1 MRTVVTGGCGFIGS
15 HVVDALIA
23 AGHEVVVVDAAARL
37 LNPAAEYR
45 TADILDVESLTA
57 ALEGGEAVFHLA
69 AAADVEQVSAD
80 PVRALRL
87 NVEGT
92 GNALEAAR
100 RVGLNRFVL
109 ASTVWVYGA
118 AHEGGGTG
126 PDPSEL
132 AEDVPIDLRRSGHLY
147 VATKLA
153 AEMTV
158 HSYRELYGQHFTIL
172 RYGIPY
178 GPRMRDALV
187 VAKFVQAALAGEPIT
202 IAGEG
207 RQTRNYVYVEDLA
220 AAHVLALSPAAEDE
234 TFALEGTTPISV
246 RQIADTVDGLLGPIS
261 VRQVPARAGDYAGTR
276 ISNAKAKRLL
286 GWSPTTGFT
295 EGVRRYIE
303 WYRASQA
310 QPRSQAPA
318 QAPAQ
323 AEAQARPQAQALP
336 QPQAQAG

>member
-15 HVVDALIA
+15 HVVDALIE
-23 AGHEVVVVDAAARL
+23 AGHEVVVVDNVITK

-45 TADILDVESLTA
+45 QADILDLAQLTG
-57 ALEGGEAVFHLA
+57 ALDGGEVVFHLA
-69 AAADVEQVSAD
+69 AAADVNEVAAD

-100 RVGLNRFVL
+100 QTGMNRFVL

-118 AHEGGGTG
+118 AHADGEGG
-126 PDPSEL
+126 DAEL
-132 AEDVPIDLRRSGHLY
+132 TEDVPFDLRRSGHLY

-153 AEMTV
+153 AEMAV
-158 HSYRELYGQHFTIL
+158 QSYRELYGQHFTIL

-187 VAKFVQAALAGEPIT
+187 VAKFVQAALAGAPIT

-207 RQTRNYVYVEDLA
+207 RQTRNYVYVRDLA
-220 AAHVLALSPAAEDE
+220 AAHVLALSPTAEDE
-234 TFALEGTTPISV
+234 TIALEGTTPISV
-246 RQIADTVDGLLGPIS
+246 RQIADTVDGLLGPIT
-261 VRQVPARAGDYAGTR
+261 VQQVPARAADYDGTR

-295 EGVRRYIE
+295 EGVRRYVE
-303 WYRASQA
+303 WLRAGQE
-310 QPRSQAPA
+310 R
-318 QAPAQ
+318 
-323 AEAQARPQAQALP
+323 RV
-336 QPQAQAG
+336 G

>member
-15 HVVDALIA
+15 HVVDALVE
-23 AGHEVVVVDAAARL
+23 AGHDVVVVDNVITK
-37 LNPAAEYR
+37 LNPSAEYR
-45 TADILDVESLTA
+45 QADILDLAQLTG
-57 ALEGGEAVFHLA
+57 ALDGGEAVFHLA
-69 AAADVEQVSAD
+69 AAADVNEVAAD

-100 RVGLNRFVL
+100 RTGMNRFVL

-118 AHEGGGTG
+118 AHADGEGG
-126 PDPSEL
+126 DAEL
-132 AEDVPIDLRRSGHLY
+132 TEDVPFDLRRSGHLY

-153 AEMTV
+153 AEMAV
-158 HSYRELYGQHFTIL
+158 QSYRELYGQHFTIL

-187 VAKFVQAALAGEPIT
+187 VAKFVQAALAGQPIT

-207 RQTRNYVYVEDLA
+207 RQTRNYVYVRDLA
-220 AAHVLALSPAAEDE
+220 AAHVLALSPTAEDE
-234 TFALEGTTPISV
+234 TIALEGTTPISV
-246 RQIADTVDGLLGPIS
+246 RQIADTVDGLLGPIT
-261 VRQVPARAGDYAGTR
+261 VQQVPARAADYDGTR

-295 EGVRRYIE
+295 EGVRRYVE
-303 WYRASQA
+303 WLRAGQEH
-310 QPRSQAPA
+310 RV
-318 QAPAQ
+318 
-323 AEAQARPQAQALP
+323 
-336 QPQAQAG
+336 G

>member
-15 HVVDALIA
+15 HVVDALIE
-23 AGHEVVVVDAAARL
+23 AGHEVVAVDSAVRK

-45 TADILDVESLTA
+45 SADILDLEELTG
-57 ALEGGEAVFHLA
+57 ALDGGEVVFHLA
-69 AAADVEQVSAD
+69 AAADVEQVAGD

-100 RVGLNRFVL
+100 RVGMNRFVL

-118 AHEGGGTG
+118 AHDGDGDRDGRR
-126 PDPSEL
+126 DPTEL
-132 AEDVPIDLRRSGHLY
+132 AEDTPIDLRRSGHLY

-158 HSYRELYGQHFTIL
+158 HSYRELYGQHSTIL

-234 TFALEGTTPISV
+234 TFALEGTTPVSV
-246 RQIADTVDGLLGPIS
+246 REIADTVDGLLGPIT
-261 VRQVPARAGDYAGTR
+261 VRQVPARAADYTGTR

-295 EGVRRYIE
+295 EGVRRYLD
-303 WYRASQA
+303 WYRA
-310 QPRSQAPA
+310 
-318 QAPAQ
+318 
-323 AEAQARPQAQALP
+323 
-336 QPQAQAG
+336 QAG

>member
-15 HVVDALIA
+15 HVVDRLVE
-23 AGHEVVVVDAAARL
+23 AGHEVVVVDTAPGHLRAGT
-37 LNPAAEYR
+37 LNAAAEYR
-45 TADILDVESLTA
+45 QADILDLAGLTA
-57 ALEGGEAVFHLA
+57 AMEGGEAVFHLA
-69 AAADVEQVSAD
+69 AAADVEQVTAD

-92 GNALEAAR
+92 GTTLEAAR
-100 RVGLNRFVL
+100 RLGMNRFVL

-118 AHEGGGTG
+118 AHTDGG
-126 PDPSEL
+126 DAEL
-132 AEDVPIDLRRSGHLY
+132 TEETPFDLRRSGHLY

-153 AEMTV
+153 AEMAV
-158 HSYRELYGQHFTIL
+158 QSYRELYGQHFTIL

-187 VAKFVQAALAGEPIT
+187 IAKFVQAALAGQPIT

-207 RQTRNYVYVEDLA
+207 RQTRNYVYVQDLA

-234 TFALEGTTPISV
+234 TIALEGTTPISV
-246 RQIADTVDGLLGPIS
+246 REIADTVDGLLGPITI
-261 VRQVPARAGDYAGTR
+261 RQIPARAADYAGTR

-295 EGVRRYIE
+295 EGVRRYVE
-303 WYRASQA
+303 WYRA
-310 QPRSQAPA
+310 
-318 QAPAQ
+318 
-323 AEAQARPQAQALP
+323 ET
-336 QPQAQAG
+336 G

>member
-15 HVVDALIA
+15 HVVDALVE
-23 AGHEVVVVDAAARL
+23 AGHEVVVVDSRISK

-45 TADILDVESLTA
+45 QADILDLAGLTT
-57 ALEGGEAVFHLA
+57 ALDGGEVVFHLA
-69 AAADVEQVSAD
+69 AAADVGQVTDD

-92 GNALEAAR
+92 GTTLEAAR
-100 RVGLNRFVL
+100 RVGMNRFVL

-118 AHEGGGTG
+118 AHTDGEGGGAG
-126 PDPSEL
+126 LAEL
-132 AEDVPIDLRRSGHLY
+132 TEDVPFDLRRSGHLY

-153 AEMTV
+153 AEMAV
-158 HSYRELYGQHFTIL
+158 QSYRELYGQHFTIL

-187 VAKFVQAALAGEPIT
+187 VAKFVQAALAGQPIT

-207 RQTRNYVYVEDLA
+207 RQTRNYVYVRDLA
-220 AAHVLALSPAAEDE
+220 AAHVLALSPTAEDE
-234 TFALEGTTPISV
+234 TIALEGTIPISV
-246 RQIADTVDGLLGPIS
+246 RDIADTVDGLLGPIT
-261 VRQVPARAGDYAGTR
+261 VEHVPARAADYAGTR

-295 EGVRRYIE
+295 EGVRRYAE
-303 WYRASQA
+303 WYRAET
-310 QPRSQAPA
+310 R
-318 QAPAQ
+318 
-323 AEAQARPQAQALP
+323 
-336 QPQAQAG
+336 

>member
-15 HVVDALIA
+15 HVVDQLVE
-23 AGHEVVVVDAAARL
+23 AGHEVVVVDSVIRK

-45 TADILDVESLTA
+45 QADILDLAGLTA
-57 ALEGGEAVFHLA
+57 ALDGGEVVFHLA
-69 AAADVEQVSAD
+69 AAADVEQVTAD

-92 GNALEAAR
+92 GTALEAAR
-100 RVGLNRFVL
+100 RTGMNRFVL

-118 AHEGGGTG
+118 AHTDSEGAAA
-126 PDPSEL
+126 EL
-132 AEDVPIDLRRSGHLY
+132 TEDVPFDLRRSGHLY

-153 AEMTV
+153 AEMAV
-158 HSYRELYGQHFTIL
+158 QSYRELYGQHFTIL

-187 VAKFVQAALAGEPIT
+187 IAKFVQAALAGQPIT

-207 RQTRNYVYVEDLA
+207 RQTRNYVYVRDLA
-220 AAHVLALSPAAEDE
+220 AAHVLALSPTAEDE
-234 TFALEGTTPISV
+234 TIALEGTTPISV
-246 RQIADTVDGLLGPIS
+246 RHIADTVDGLLGPIT
-261 VRQVPARAGDYAGTR
+261 VQQVPARAADYAGTR

-295 EGVRRYIE
+295 EGVRRYVE
-303 WYRASQA
+303 WYRA
-310 QPRSQAPA
+310 
-318 QAPAQ
+318 
-323 AEAQARPQAQALP
+323 EAR
-336 QPQAQAG
+336 

>member
-15 HVVDALIA
+15 HVVDALVE
-23 AGHEVVVVDAAARL
+23 AGHEVVVVDSALDRMDTGK
-37 LNPAAEYR
+37 LNPGAEYR
-45 TADILDVESLTA
+45 KADILDPAGLTA

-69 AAADVEQVSAD
+69 AAADVEQVTAD

-100 RVGLNRFVL
+100 RIGMNRFVL

-118 AHEGGGTG
+118 AHTDADADGDGGGGSGAQNGGGSGTG
-126 PDPSEL
+126 AEHAEL
-132 AEDVPIDLRRSGHLY
+132 TEDVPFDLRRSGHLY

-158 HSYRELYGQHFTIL
+158 QSYRELYGQHFTIL

-187 VAKFVQAALAGEPIT
+187 VAKFVQAALAGRPIT

-207 RQTRNYVYVEDLA
+207 RQTRNYVYVRDLA
-220 AAHVLALSPAAEDE
+220 AAHVLALSPTAEDE
-234 TFALEGTTPISV
+234 TIALEGTTPISV
-246 RQIADTVDGLLGPIS
+246 RQIADTVDGLLGPIT
-261 VRQVPARAGDYAGTR
+261 VQQVPARTGDYTGTR

-286 GWSPTTGFT
+286 GWSPATGFT

-303 WYRASQA
+303 WYRADHKA
-310 QPRSQAPA
+310 AV
-318 QAPAQ
+318 
-323 AEAQARPQAQALP
+323 
-336 QPQAQAG
+336 